1 MKVEKR
7 NLKVVGLRYGITY
20 NGTIT
25 TKANVYWLL
34 KTMFLIF
41 WSSFQQFQWKK
52 LEIKVKGKKVYFVLI
67 MSSSLKELRSL
78 KKNRIVIKI
87 EKTSEKIKLKLDVM
101 HLLSLILLINTHC
114 IRKM

>member
-1 MKVEKR
+1 
-7 NLKVVGLRYGITY
+7 
-20 NGTIT
+20 
-25 TKANVYWLL
+25 
-34 KTMFLIF
+34 
-41 WSSFQQFQWKK
+41 
-52 LEIKVKGKKVYFVLI
+52 